1 MQDTIE
7 LLEAI
12 GSDASLRHATGEDL
26 ARALAG
32 LNASESLKQA
42 MTHGDRRVLERE
54 LGYSCLPA
62 TQTPTQ
68 TGFEEDF
75 EGEGAPEPDTD
86 REERL
91 PV

>member
-1 MQDTIE
+1 MKDTID

-12 GSDASLRHATGEDL
+12 GSDASLRHASGEGL
-26 ARALAG
+26 ARALDG

-42 MTHGDRRVLERE
+42 MTHGDRGLLERE
-54 LGYSCLPA
+54 LGYSRLSVA
-62 TQTPTQ
+62 QTPTQ

-86 REERL
+86 REEQL

>member
-1 MQDTIE
+1 MKDTIE

-26 ARALAG
+26 ARALG
-32 LNASESLKQA
+32 ELSVSESLKQA
-42 MTHGDRRVLERE
+42 MTHGDRSLLDRE
-54 LGYSCLPA
+54 LGYNCLPA

-86 REERL
+86 REEHL